1 MMCIDNYKKMYV
13 GVGVWVWV
21 CARACIIIKNNL
33 DCTYTVHK
41 ERNDMFDDDGGD
53 DDDDYDDIDR

>member
-1 MMCIDNYKKMYV
+1 MCINNYKYMYV

-33 DCTYTVHK
+33 DYTYTVHK
-41 ERNDMFDDDGGD
+41 ERNDMFDDGG
-53 DDDDYDDIDR
+53 DDDDYDDIDW